1 MYFKRWF
8 KIRST
13 KALVFGVFWFFGVG
27 LMALTSLTGCTHKG
41 VTVTSFEQVKVA
53 DVSSVQEEVNHAQN
67 YVYQQRFF

>member
-13 KALVFGVFWFFGVG
+13 KALVFGIFGVC

-67 YVYQQRFF
+67 YVYQ